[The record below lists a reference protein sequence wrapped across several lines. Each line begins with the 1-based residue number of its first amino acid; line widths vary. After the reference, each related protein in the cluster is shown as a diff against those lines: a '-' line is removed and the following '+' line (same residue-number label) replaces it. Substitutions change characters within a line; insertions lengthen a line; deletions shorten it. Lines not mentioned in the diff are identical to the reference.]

1 MLQYFISRRMTFVP
15 INAEARRQWERRVST
30 SEHTQDPCEDNG
42 TQVRQWNGY
51 SVVWHHFTSL
61 VQWACQPR
69 PNQAVFTEVMT
80 CFTVVFPSI
89 SLVSSSPPQTSQQ

>member
-42 TQVRQWNGY
+42 TQV
-51 SVVWHHFTSL
+51 
-61 VQWACQPR
+61 
-69 PNQAVFTEVMT
+69 
-80 CFTVVFPSI
+80 
-89 SLVSSSPPQTSQQ
+89 